1 RVLRDTDKDA
11 GQCLPM
17 MVPEGRGRSLGN
29 LQHLGDLS
37 KLAQRQQRRPKRE
50 AQVDRSFR
58 VFSRLRQV
66 LESAQ
71 GLLIGGARLT
81 VTRPPGRP
89 PAGLSR
95 ILHRRLPQRAMERV
109 MGESLDLL
117 TEAVSVERL
126 DGVGDPRVKL
136 APASP
141 QEPAVRDLV
150 REGM

>member
-1 RVLRDTDKDA
+1 MERGFVLGSRVLRDTDKDA

-17 MVPEGRGRSLGN
+17 MVAEGRGRSLGN

-50 AQVDRSFR
+50 AQVDRSLR

-66 LESAQ
+66 LESVQ

-81 VTRPPGRP
+81 VSRTPERP

-95 ILHRRLPQRAMERV
+95 IL
-109 MGESLDLL
+109 
-117 TEAVSVERL
+117 
-126 DGVGDPRVKL
+126 
-136 APASP
+136 
-141 QEPAVRDLV
+141 
-150 REGM
+150 